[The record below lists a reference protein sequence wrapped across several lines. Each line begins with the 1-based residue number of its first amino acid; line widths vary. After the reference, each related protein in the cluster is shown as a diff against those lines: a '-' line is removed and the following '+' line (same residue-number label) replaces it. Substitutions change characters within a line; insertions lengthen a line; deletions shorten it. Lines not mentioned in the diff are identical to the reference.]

1 MTAQCRMTDTEDVSV
16 EVEGKEEPNADET
29 DVKDV
34 KAMVLDAVEKRKWAA
49 AAGLVDARSPPE
61 AAEIL
66 HQLSSLERMHV
77 FRAMVHVNG
86 TVFTALRPSEHS
98 VLIPEM
104 SEDSLESIFDEL
116 PSDTRISVIE
126 GLAEG
131 AVTRVVPLLRP
142 DELEL
147 VRPLLGCRDG
157 TVGRIMHV
165 LAGALLVRE
174 SASASEAAVDLVRR
188 RESGKGEPA
197 AIWVVSEQRVLRG
210 HLPPTALA
218 DPAIYNSDSE
228 LVAVTSLMEAP
239 PLVARTDHP
248 MRRFLDEV
256 QHLGRDLGATP
267 VVDEDHVLVGLI
279 TMFDAMHQTRLL
291 ANQATQSTLRLL
303 DSEAATP
310 SYSKQSPS
318 QLARKRIVWLLF
330 LLVINFGAAG
340 VLRGFESTLESHIAL
355 TYFVPLLAAVGG
367 NTGTQVATL
376 LIAALSSRDVS
387 PRDAVAVLGK
397 EVQVG
402 SLLCVPVALVAWAV
416 SWAVAG
422 DLRVGFVVA
431 ITMLLNMNIANVL
444 GTGLPFACARF
455 NVDPSV
461 MAGPLLTSVMDIA
474 GILIYL
480 VVATIILAI

>member
-1 MTAQCRMTDTEDVSV
+1 MTDTEDVHV
-16 EVEGKEEPNADET
+16 EVEGKDEPNASGSDL
-29 DVKDV
+29 KDA
-34 KAMVLDAVEKRKWAA
+34 KARVLEAVEKRKWAA
-49 AAGLVDARSPPE
+49 AAGLVDAHSPPE
-61 AAEIL
+61 AAELL
-66 HQLSSLERMHV
+66 HELSSLERMEV

-104 SEDSLESIFDEL
+104 AEDSLEAIFEEL
-116 PSDTRISVIE
+116 PSDTRISIIE

-165 LAGALLVRE
+165 LAAALLVRD
-174 SASASEAAVDLVRR
+174 SASATEAAADLVRR

-197 AIWVVSEQRVLRG
+197 VILVVSDQRVLRG
-210 HLPPTALA
+210 HLRAAALA
-218 DPAIYNSDSE
+218 DPALHDPDSE
-228 LVAVTSLMEAP
+228 PVEVTSLMEP
-239 PLVARTDHP
+239 PELVTLTDQSI
-248 MRRFLDEV
+248 RAFLDEV
-256 QHLGRDLGATP
+256 QRIGRDLGATP
-267 VVDEDHVLVGLI
+267 VVDEYRVVVGLV
-279 TMFDAMHQTRLL
+279 TMFDAVHQTRLL

-318 QLARKRIVWLLF
+318 QLAHKRIIWLLF
-330 LLVINFGAAG
+330 LLIINFGAAG
-340 VLRGFESTLESHIAL
+340 VLRGFEKTLASHIAL

-402 SLLCVPVALVAWAV
+402 TLLCLPITLVTWAV
-416 SWAVAG
+416 SWAVSG
-422 DLRVGFVVA
+422 DIRVGIVVA
-431 ITMLLNMNIANVL
+431 ITMILNMNIANVL

-461 MAGPLLTSVMDIA
+461 MAGPLLTSIMDIA

-480 VVATIILAI
+480 VVATIILGV